1 MDDRQLIE
9 LITGAGYSIF
19 PCTLSKKPMLTNG
32 YKGASHD
39 AATIQQWAK
48 NPKKKLWGIPAEPN
62 GFFAV
67 DVDPEGIKT
76 WEALCLQNGLPE
88 PTPWQRTPRGGSH
101 YLFKLP
107 EGVKI
112 PNNAGKLA
120 PGIDLRSTGYIC
132 TGYGYQWQ
140 IPIDNPVSEAPPW
153 LIDKIKAST
162 APRKEP
168 GEVVRPAPD
177 LDHYAIGEYWVN
189 KALEAAR
196 PGNRNQTGFELALQL
211 RDSGLTQSEA
221 ETYLSIYA
229 NGVTQTK
236 DDPYTEGEA
245 IASAREAYKGTPR
258 EPATLPRSLTKPPTQ
273 ESEPAMTDQKQ
284 EPAKVKQA
292 IPPEPEPPPDLD
304 GLITRPRYIIRDYAY
319 IMQDQPPL
327 EYVISGLIAAAS
339 VNIWVGKWGSKKTW
353 AMLSASVCTATGK
366 PWLTLETKQGG
377 VLIIDE
383 ESGDRR
389 LAIRLKQALAG
400 ELISEPAPIKYIS
413 LAQFNLLKRPQDQD
427 EIIAAIAETGASLV
441 FIDALADI
449 MAGGDENAV
458 KDTQPV
464 FMALRRI
471 AELTGAAIVVIH
483 HANRT
488 GDYRGSSAIPGAID
502 TMIEID
508 SKPDSDF
515 IAFKSLKIRDGEP
528 VKFGARA
535 VWVDGQFYLTD
546 MPLSEKAFLTKS
558 QQYTLDYFSD
568 NGPGTLAQ
576 LDDFAG
582 GLYTHDTLKKAI
594 QSLINQKLLTRTDN
608 GGRRTEATYGL
619 KQGAN
624 G

>member
-211 RDSGLTQSEA
+211 RDSGLTLSEA

-292 IPPEPEPPPDLD
+292 IPPEPEPPQDLD
-304 GLITRPRYIIRDYAY
+304 FEGIAARYVVRDYDF
-319 IMQDQPPL
+319 IMQDHPPTQYIIDGFIEEGSL
-327 EYVISGLIAAAS
+327 NV
-339 VNIWVGKWGSKKTW
+339 WVGKFGSKKTW
-353 AMLSASVCTATGK
+353 AALSAAACVSVGK
-366 PWLTLETKQGG
+366 PWLYRETKQGN

-383 ESGDRR
+383 ESDDRR
-389 LAIRLKQALAG
+389 LSIRIKSALAG
-400 ELISEPAPIKYIS
+400 ELITERAPIKFIS
-413 LAQFNLLKRPQDQD
+413 QGQFNFLKQPQDQD
-427 EIIAAIAETGASLV
+427 LLIKEITEAGASLV
-441 FIDALADI
+441 FIDALVDV

-464 FMALRRI
+464 FMALRRVAKI
-471 AELTGAAIVVIH
+471 TNAAIVIIH
-483 HANRT
+483 HTNKM
-488 GDYRGSSAIPGAID
+488 GDYRGSSAIPGALES
-502 TMIEID
+502 MIQIE
-508 SKPDSDF
+508 SKPDSDL
-515 IAFKSLKIRDGEP
+515 IVFKSLKVKDGQQ
-528 VKFGARA
+528 VKFGALA
-535 VWVDGQFYLTD
+535 IWVEGQFYLTT
-546 MPLSEKAFLTKS
+546 SGEIAEKAFLNKS
-558 QQYTLDYFSD
+558 QQYVLDYFTEQGDSS
-568 NGPGTLAQ
+568 LQQ
-576 LDDFAG
+576 LDEYAG
-582 GLYTHDTLKKAI
+582 GLYATVTLKAAI
-594 QSLINQKLLTRTDN
+594 QKLINDKVLTRKN
-608 GGRRTEATYGL
+608 QGGKRIEAIYGIPS
-619 KQGAN
+619 K
-624 G
+624 